1 MRAFPDPSSSFDC
14 VPKETKGDSREL
26 REHVIAVTW
35 LLESVRAMAVYVVAV
50 TWLLESV
57 RAIKC

>member
-1 MRAFPDPSSSFDC
+1 MRAFPDQSFSFDC

-35 LLESVRAMAVYVVAV
+35 LLESVRAMAVCVVAV